1 MGLIYTEIALSNPSD
16 GALAPLQA
24 QALVDSGAINLC
36 IPERIAE
43 QLKLE
48 VQETREVITAD
59 AKRMSVDYVGP
70 VKVSFAN
77 RSCFTG
83 ALILGNSVLLG
94 AIPMEDM
101 DLIINPREQKLTVNP
116 ESPNTPSAIVMNETF
131 AKSPFCLH
139 TASTLRRA
147 I

>member
-1 MGLIYTEIALSNPSD
+1 MGLIYTAISLSNPGDSSVQV
-16 GALAPLQA
+16 LQA

-36 IPERIAE
+36 IPMRIAE

-48 VQETREVITAD
+48 LLETREVITAD
-59 AKRMSVDYVGP
+59 AQRTSVPYVGP

-77 RSCFTG
+77 RSCYTG
-83 ALILGNSVLLG
+83 ALVLGDSVLLG

-116 ESPNTPSAIVMNETF
+116 ESPNTPSAIVMN
-131 AKSPFCLH
+131 L
-139 TASTLRRA
+139 
-147 I
+147 

>member
-1 MGLIYTEIALSNPSD
+1 MGLIYTAIRLSNPGDSSVQV
-16 GALAPLQA
+16 LQA

-36 IPERIAE
+36 IPMRIAE

-48 VQETREVITAD
+48 LLETREVITAD
-59 AKRMSVDYVGP
+59 AQRTSVPYVGP

-77 RSCFTG
+77 RSCYTG
-83 ALILGNSVLLG
+83 ALVLGDSVLLG

-116 ESPNTPSAIVMNETF
+116 ENPNTPSAIVMN
-131 AKSPFCLH
+131 L
-139 TASTLRRA
+139 
-147 I
+147 

>member
-1 MGLIYTEIALSNPSD
+1 MGLIYTAIKLSNPGDSSVQV
-16 GALAPLQA
+16 LQA

-36 IPERIAE
+36 IPMRIAE

-48 VQETREVITAD
+48 LLETREVITAD
-59 AKRMSVDYVGP
+59 AQRASVPYVGP

-83 ALILGNSVLLG
+83 ALVLGDSVLLG

-116 ESPNTPSAIVMNETF
+116 ESPNTPSAIVMN
-131 AKSPFCLH
+131 L
-139 TASTLRRA
+139 
-147 I
+147 